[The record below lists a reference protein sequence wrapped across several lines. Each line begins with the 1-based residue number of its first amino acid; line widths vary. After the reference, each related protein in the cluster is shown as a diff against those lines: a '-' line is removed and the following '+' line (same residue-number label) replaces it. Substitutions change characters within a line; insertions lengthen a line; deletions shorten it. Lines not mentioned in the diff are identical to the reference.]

1 MCRGRAR
8 LRPRGCRRSRHAGP
22 RRPRPGTGT
31 CIVVGLAVVPRSL
44 HLAATLRAADPS
56 QQDVGVAPSATPSPT
71 GSWDAARD
79 QARPAPGTRQRCGP
93 RSARSARCR
102 RLDHLSDVPP
112 SARPGHGGGSV
123 VSDGGR
129 ACPGVAPLE
138 CHQHERAGGVGRR
151 HAGGGARGRPAQTL
165 AVPSRTRK
173 QSGPTVASSN
183 SRAVPWGPVVTD
195 SWRSGRRG
203 TG

>member
-1 MCRGRAR
+1 

-79 QARPAPGTRQRCGP
+79 QARPAPGTRQPRSNGWDSGTTWSVWPTGATSGATAYDAGPRRRDGSDWSRAAGRTLGQGLRCGD
-93 RSARSARCR
+93 AGRCR
-102 RLDHLSDVPP
+102 RVVRRYRG
-112 SARPGHGGGSV
+112 AAGPG
-123 VSDGGR
+123 
-129 ACPGVAPLE
+129 AP
-138 CHQHERAGGVGRR
+138 V
-151 HAGGGARGRPAQTL
+151 
-165 AVPSRTRK
+165 
-173 QSGPTVASSN
+173 
-183 SRAVPWGPVVTD
+183 
-195 SWRSGRRG
+195 RRG
-203 TG
+203 AVDSTTYRTFRHQLDPATAAGLW